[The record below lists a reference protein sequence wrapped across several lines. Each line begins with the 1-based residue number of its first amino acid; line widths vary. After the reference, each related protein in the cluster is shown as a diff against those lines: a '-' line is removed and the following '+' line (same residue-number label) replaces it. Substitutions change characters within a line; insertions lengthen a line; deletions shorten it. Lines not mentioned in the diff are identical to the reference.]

1 MKHPRPGK
9 SLLITLFLLLL
20 SANHLAAEEDLVV
33 PAAEAKDHIGSLA
46 MVCGVVV
53 DTHYAQTS
61 TGRPTYINFEEP
73 YPNALFT
80 AVIWEQGS
88 ENFND
93 AVIRK
98 NQGTAHAEYPAGN
111 GRSRTRVQWRKKLNC
126 FCCRDS
132 IPTSIQPGPP
142 MTR

>member
-80 AVIWEQGS
+80 AVIWEQDR
-88 ENFND
+88 ENFNFD
-93 AVIRK
+93 PSSLLGLDLCVYGKITRYK
-98 NQGTAHAEYPAGN
+98 SKPQMKLVRPEQV
-111 GRSRTRVQWRKKLNC
+111 SRR
-126 FCCRDS
+126 
-132 IPTSIQPGPP
+132 PG
-142 MTR
+142 

>member
-20 SANHLAAEEDLVV
+20 SANHLAAVEDLVV

-80 AVIWEQGS
+80 AVIWEQDR
-88 ENFND
+88 ENFNFD
-93 AVIRK
+93 PSSLLGLDLCVYGKI
-98 NQGTAHAEYPAGN
+98 
-111 GRSRTRVQWRKKLNC
+111 TRYKSKPQ
-126 FCCRDS
+126 
-132 IPTSIQPGPP
+132 
-142 MTR
+142 M

>member
-33 PAAEAKDHIGSLA
+33 PTAEAKDHISRLA
-46 MVCGVVV
+46 MVFGVVV

-61 TGRPTYINFEEP
+61 TGRPTYINFEQP

-80 AVIWEQGS
+80 AVIWEQDR
-88 ENFND
+88 ENFNFD
-93 AVIRK
+93 PSSLLGLDLCVYGKITRYK
-98 NQGTAHAEYPAGN
+98 SKPQMKLVRPEQV
-111 GRSRTRVQWRKKLNC
+111 SRR
-126 FCCRDS
+126 
-132 IPTSIQPGPP
+132 PG
-142 MTR
+142 